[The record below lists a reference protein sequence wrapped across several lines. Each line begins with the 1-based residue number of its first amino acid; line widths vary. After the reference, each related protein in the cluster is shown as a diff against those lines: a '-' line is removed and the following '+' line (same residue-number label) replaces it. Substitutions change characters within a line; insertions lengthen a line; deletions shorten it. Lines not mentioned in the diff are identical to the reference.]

1 MTYITYILYIILIF
15 FLKES
20 LIKLNLF
27 FKKKYKQKEETII
40 IFKIPKKKKIK
51 SKIYAETINYEE
63 IKE

>member
-1 MTYITYILYIILIF
+1 MTYILYIILIF
-15 FLKES
+15 LLKES

-40 IFKIPKKKKIK
+40 IFNRPKKKKIK

>member
-1 MTYITYILYIILIF
+1 MTYILYIILIF
-15 FLKES
+15 LLKES

-40 IFKIPKKKKIK
+40 IFNIPKKKKIK